1 MTSGMSSVTELV
13 QRCQLTDECVLDTKV
28 TSDRFNAVSR
38 SLCKWRSLAPDLDIA
53 QQVVEDIEKDYHEEE
68 RKRSAFLKEWQQKF
82 SVRATYRKLIEAL
95 LEIERTEDA
104 LKICELFKGE
114 F

>member
-1 MTSGMSSVTELV
+1 MTSMSVTELV
-13 QRCQLTDECVLDTKV
+13 RRCQLTDERVLDTRV
-28 TSDRFNAVSR
+28 TIDRFNAVSR
-38 SLCKWRSLAPDLDIA
+38 SLSEWRSLAPHLGIA
-53 QQVVEDIEKDYHEEE
+53 QQVVEDIEKDYHEEG

-82 SVRATYRKLIEAL
+82 SVLATYRKLIEAL
-95 LEIERTEDA
+95 LEIERTDDA